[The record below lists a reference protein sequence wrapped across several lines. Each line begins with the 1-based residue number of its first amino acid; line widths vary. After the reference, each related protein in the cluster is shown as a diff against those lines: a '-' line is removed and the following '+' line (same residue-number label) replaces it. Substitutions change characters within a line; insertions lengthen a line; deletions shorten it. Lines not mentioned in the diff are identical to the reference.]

1 MKEELS
7 ISLMKEDQSPYF
19 CGSAALIALYQY
31 IGAIEK
37 EMVDLKDLFHELKS
51 DILYLEKKDADLFS
65 FSLKK
70 DELLEEEWKDAISI
84 IDTYTDLFH
93 RMQNIETFL
102 PLDFSDAILRTVDF
116 LKKTVKGAVLPLSSR
131 EDVPKLFER
140 SIFELTITLRGGKH
154 HE

>member
-7 ISLMKEDQSPYF
+7 ILLMKEDQSPYF

-31 IGAIEK
+31 IDAIEK

-51 DILYLEKKDADLFS
+51 DILYLEKKD
-65 FSLKK
+65 
-70 DELLEEEWKDAISI
+70 ELLEEEWKDAISI
-84 IDTYTDLFH
+84 IDIYTDLFH

-102 PLDFSDAILRTVDF
+102 PLDFSDVILRTVDF

>member
-19 CGSAALIALYQY
+19 CGRAALIALHQY

-93 RMQNIETFL
+93 QMQNIETFL
-102 PLDFSDAILRTVDF
+102 PLDFSDVILRTVDF

>member
-1 MKEELS
+1 M
-7 ISLMKEDQSPYF
+7 
-19 CGSAALIALYQY
+19 IALYQY

-102 PLDFSDAILRTVDF
+102 PLDFSDVILRTVDF

>member
-1 MKEELS
+1 
-7 ISLMKEDQSPYF
+7 
-19 CGSAALIALYQY
+19 
-31 IGAIEK
+31 
-37 EMVDLKDLFHELKS
+37 MVDLKDMFHELKS

-102 PLDFSDAILRTVDF
+102 PLDFSDVILRTVDF

>member
-51 DILYLEKKDADLFS
+51 DILYLEKKD
-65 FSLKK
+65 
-70 DELLEEEWKDAISI
+70 ELLEEEWKDAISI

-102 PLDFSDAILRTVDF
+102 PLDFSDVILRTVDF